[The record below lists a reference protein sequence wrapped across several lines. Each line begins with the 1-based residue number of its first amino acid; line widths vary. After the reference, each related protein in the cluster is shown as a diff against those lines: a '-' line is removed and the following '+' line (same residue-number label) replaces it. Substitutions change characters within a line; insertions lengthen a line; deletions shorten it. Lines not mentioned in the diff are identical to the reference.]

1 MKNMRGLSRGG
12 VELPRRAPF
21 THQGIENAYLPIQA
35 RVPVPSSFE
44 GRDPGVLV
52 SEGQELREG
61 QLIARADGKGSANMH
76 SPIPGFVRRIERKP
90 GRDGRPSSEVLISLA
105 GAFNISGKRQERYI
119 WKSLNTGDILH
130 IIQDKGVVQ
139 ASSGKPVY
147 ELLHGRLEGGH
158 PRLVINALEMD
169 PYRRV
174 EEALLLERRP
184 ALIDACD
191 IVAKVLKPRAIYCL
205 VERGLRKDIVEALT
219 AAAAE
224 AELAIEFRA
233 APRRYPADMPSIAA
247 RQLAEAEGADYL
259 PAEWVMLEPSVLL
272 AVHDAVVLNKAH
284 MEQYVYV
291 GGGAINE
298 ARVLKARIGSPIGD
312 LIEECGGF
320 KGQAAAIVIND
331 PLCGWAAADLDE
343 AVDKRT
349 RSVIALS
356 PEEAHRAPSRPCV
369 RCGAC
374 VDACPEGLEPYMLYK
389 LIAAGRRDEALERGL
404 GRCSSCAACSW
415 SCWSRLPLV
424 TAFDEAKGAAGA

>member
-12 VELPRRAPF
+12 VELPRRAPY

-35 RVPVPSSFE
+35 RVPVPASPE
-44 GRDPGVLV
+44 GRDARILV

-61 QLIARADGKGSANMH
+61 QLIARAEGKGAANIH
-76 SPIPGFVRRIERKP
+76 SPIPGYVRRIERKR
-90 GRDGRPSSEVLISLA
+90 GRDGLPISEVVISLA
-105 GAFNISGKRQERYI
+105 GAFSISGKRQERYI
-119 WKSLNTGDILH
+119 WKSLNKGDILH

-139 ASSGKPVY
+139 ASTGKPVY
-147 ELLHGRLEGGH
+147 DLLHARFEGGH

-174 EEALLLERRP
+174 EEAILIERLP
-184 ALIDACD
+184 ALLDACD
-191 IVAKVLKPRAIYCL
+191 IVAKVLKPRAVYCA
-205 VERGLRKDIVEALT
+205 VERGLDKAIVEAIE

-224 AELAIEFRA
+224 AELPIEIRA
-233 APRRYPADMPSIAA
+233 VPRRYPADMSSIVA
-247 RQLAEAEGADYL
+247 RQLADAEGENYM
-259 PAEWVMLEPSVLL
+259 PAEWISLEPSVLL

-298 ARVLKARIGSPIGD
+298 ARVVKARIGSPIGD

-320 KGQAAAIVIND
+320 RGEAASVVVND

-356 PEEAHRAPSRPCV
+356 PEEAHRAPLRPCV
-369 RCGAC
+369 RCGSC

-389 LIAAGRRDEALERGL
+389 LIAAGRRDEAMELGL

-415 SCWSRLPLV
+415 ACWSRLPLV
-424 TAFDEAKGAAGA
+424 TAFDAAKGAEGA

>member
-12 VELPRRAPF
+12 VELPQRSPY
-21 THQGIENAYLPIQA
+21 THRGIENAYLPIQA
-35 RVPVPSSFE
+35 RVPVPASPDGRE
-44 GRDPGVLV
+44 GRVLV

-61 QLIARADGKGSANMH
+61 QLIARGEGKGSANIH
-76 SPIPGFVRRIERKP
+76 SPIPGYVRRIERRP
-90 GRDGRPSSEVLISLA
+90 GRDGRQLSEVVISLA
-105 GAFNISGKRQERYI
+105 GAFSISGKRQERYI
-119 WKSLNTGDILH
+119 WKSLNKGDILH

-139 ASSGKPVY
+139 ASTGKPVY
-147 ELLHGRLEGGH
+147 DVLHARFEGGH
-158 PRLVINALEMD
+158 PKLAVNALEMD

-174 EEALLLERRP
+174 EESLLMERLP

-191 IVAKVLKPRAIYCL
+191 IVAKVLKPRAIYCA
-205 VERGLRKDIVEALT
+205 VERGLRKDIVDAME

-224 AELAIEFRA
+224 AELPIEFRA
-233 APRRYPADMPSIAA
+233 VQRRYPADMSSIVARRLAA
-247 RQLAEAEGADYL
+247 AEGEDYL
-259 PAEWVMLEPSVLL
+259 PAEWVSLEPSVLL

-284 MEQYVYV
+284 IEQYVYV

-298 ARVLKARIGSPIGD
+298 ARVVKARIGSPIGD

-320 KGQAAAIVIND
+320 RGEAAAVVVND

-356 PEEAHRAPSRPCV
+356 PEEAHKAPVRPCV

-374 VDACPEGLEPYMLYK
+374 VDACPEGLEPYLLYK
-389 LIAAGRRDEALERGL
+389 LVAAGRLDEALERGL

-424 TAFDEAKGAAGA
+424 MAFDEAKGAADA